1 MNLNNIWN
9 FHEILWG
16 KEGTNLE
23 QKTSKSSNKTFILAF
38 LCPGTHI
45 FIANVNCFLF
55 GFHWCGYFF
64 QIWSL
69 VNRCGEFLIQ
79 NLELDT
85 CVDVLTLGDRSD
97 VQTTF
102 LNYFN

>member
-1 MNLNNIWN
+1 MR
-9 FHEILWG
+9 FR
-16 KEGTNLE
+16 
-23 QKTSKSSNKTFILAF
+23 
-38 LCPGTHI
+38 
-45 FIANVNCFLF
+45 
-55 GFHWCGYFF
+55 F

-97 VQTTF
+97 DSDYFFWAILTTINKPFFNGVVDLWHFGTDPDPVIRTSDLRIRILLF
-102 LNYFN
+102 LSVAADKMPTKK